1 VSAASLGISRPMV
14 GVILSLNRWVRLIT
28 NPLAARLY
36 ERFPA
41 GTLIVV
47 AIVLSAVSTAMY
59 ALPTALAVFLLGRL
73 LWGFCY
79 SLLRLGSFLSALED
93 AASHAGRR
101 IGNTR
106 AVWGIGYFAGAVYA
120 PFAIQWIGW
129 TAACMVAAAVTL
141 VAGIG
146 PAYLAASWRR
156 RIRVPEEGHV
166 PASVWEPRL
175 IALFVTATVQLG
187 LYAGILVA
195 AGGFRVDELF
205 HDGAPV
211 FALVVPAAFVAAAFA
226 LTQRVA
232 QVLWTPIAGRWSD
245 RSASWAFVVST
256 VVSLASVALLE
267 WTHGDDRGRARRIA
281 PLARSRPPA
290 HPRGAAH
297 LAGRRRG
304 GRRTARRRARR
315 GRRVPRAARR
325 RGSAGA
331 DPSALVG
338 GDAGLAGGVPRNVG
352 YNVRHNVGQP
362 KARQSRG
369 NPRSRAHLRCGR
381 LRDGQSRHGSECGD
395 RRRAPALARARTRAG
410 DGTTAPRGRL
420 SL

>member
-1 VSAASLGISRPMV
+1 LPEAPQHREAPALSTALVVSASLLGDTLLYTVLPVSAASLGISRPMV

-36 ERFPA
+36 EKFPA
-41 GTLIVV
+41 GALIVV
-47 AIVLSAVSTAMY
+47 AIVLSALSTAMY
-59 ALPTALAVFLLGRL
+59 ALPTALAVFLFGRV

-120 PFAIQWIGW
+120 PFAVLWIGW

-146 PAYLAASWRR
+146 PAYVAASWRR

-175 IALFVTATVQLG
+175 IALFMTATVQLG

-256 VVSLASVALLE
+256 VVSLASVALLALLRLDPVMFVVIGGSAFVNGL
-267 WTHGDDRGRARRIA
+267 TATIA
-281 PLARSRPPA
+281 VELAVSRRSRD
-290 HPRGAAH
+290 HDRPRILAALHTWQDGGAAGGALLGGV
-297 LAGRRRG
+297 LA
-304 GRRTARRRARR
+304 A
-315 GRRVPRAARR
+315 V
-325 RGSAGA
+325 GA
-331 DPSALVG
+331 SPALLVG
-338 GDAGLAGGVPRNVG
+338 AVLLGLTLPLWWA
-352 YNVRHNVGQP
+352 
-362 KARQSRG
+362 AM
-369 NPRSRAHLRCGR
+369 RA
-381 LRDGQSRHGSECGD
+381 
-395 RRRAPALARARTRAG
+395 
-410 DGTTAPRGRL
+410 
-420 SL
+420 

>member
-1 VSAASLGISRPMV
+1 MSASLLGDTLLYTVLPVSAASLGISRPMV
-14 GVILSLNRWVRLIT
+14 GVILSLNRWVRLLT

-41 GTLIVV
+41 GSLILV

-59 ALPTALAVFLLGRL
+59 ALPAALAVFVIGRL

-79 SLLRLGSFLSALED
+79 SLLRLGSFLATLED
-93 AASHAGRR
+93 AVSHAGRR

-106 AVWGIGYFAGAVYA
+106 AIWGIGYFAGAVFA
-120 PFAIQWIGW
+120 PFAIESIGW
-129 TAACMVAAAVTL
+129 TGACLVAAALTL

-146 PAYLAASWRR
+146 PAYLASTWRR
-156 RIRVPEEGHV
+156 RIRVPAEGHV

-175 IALFVTATVQLG
+175 LALFVTATVQLG

-245 RSASWAFVVST
+245 RSASSAFVVST
-256 VVSLASVALLE
+256 VVSLASVALLALLRLDPVMFVVIGGSAFLNGLTATIAVE
-267 WTHGDDRGRARRIA
+267 LAVARRSRDHDRPRI
-281 PLARSRPPA
+281 LAA
-290 HPRGAAH
+290 LHTWQDGGAAGGALLGGV
-297 LAGRRRG
+297 LA
-304 GRRTARRRARR
+304 A
-315 GRRVPRAARR
+315 V
-325 RGSAGA
+325 GA
-331 DPSALVG
+331 SPALLVG
-338 GDAGLAGGVPRNVG
+338 AVLLGLTIPLWWA
-352 YNVRHNVGQP
+352 
-362 KARQSRG
+362 AMS
-369 NPRSRAHLRCGR
+369 
-381 LRDGQSRHGSECGD
+381 
-395 RRRAPALARARTRAG
+395 T
-410 DGTTAPRGRL
+410 
-420 SL
+420 

>member
-1 VSAASLGISRPMV
+1 MPEALPHRGAPALSTALVVSASLIGDTLLYTVLPVSAASLGISRPMV

-41 GTLIVV
+41 GALIVV
-47 AIVLSAVSTAMY
+47 AIVLSALSTAMY

-256 VVSLASVALLE
+256 VVSLASVALLALLRLDPVMFVVIGGSAFVNGL
-267 WTHGDDRGRARRIA
+267 TATIA
-281 PLARSRPPA
+281 VELAVSRRSRD
-290 HPRGAAH
+290 HDRPRILAALHTWQDGGAAGGALLGGV
-297 LAGRRRG
+297 LA
-304 GRRTARRRARR
+304 A
-315 GRRVPRAARR
+315 V
-325 RGSAGA
+325 GA
-331 DPSALVG
+331 SPALLVG
-338 GDAGLAGGVPRNVG
+338 AVLLGLTLPLWWAA
-352 YNVRHNVGQP
+352 VR
-362 KARQSRG
+362 A
-369 NPRSRAHLRCGR
+369 
-381 LRDGQSRHGSECGD
+381 
-395 RRRAPALARARTRAG
+395 
-410 DGTTAPRGRL
+410 
-420 SL
+420 

>member
-1 VSAASLGISRPMV
+1 VSASLLGDTLLYTVLPVSAASLGISRPMV

-41 GTLIVV
+41 GALILV
-47 AIVLSAVSTAMY
+47 AIVLSALSTALY
-59 ALPTALAVFLLGRL
+59 ALPAALAVFLVGRL

-79 SLLRLGSFLSALED
+79 SLLRLGSFLAALED

-106 AVWGIGYFAGAVYA
+106 AVWGIGYFAGAVFA
-120 PFAIQWIGW
+120 PFAIESIGW
-129 TAACMVAAAVTL
+129 TGACVVAAALTL

-146 PAYLAASWRR
+146 PAYVASTWRR

-175 IALFVTATVQLG
+175 LALFVTATVQLG

-211 FALVVPAAFVAAAFA
+211 FALVVPATFVAAAFA

-232 QVLWTPIAGRWSD
+232 QVLWTPFAGRWSD
-245 RSASWAFVVST
+245 RSASGAFVIST
-256 VVSLASVALLE
+256 VLSLTAVALLALLRPDPIVFVVIGGVAFVNGLTTTIAVE
-267 WTHGDDRGRARRIA
+267 LAVSRRSQDHDRPRI
-281 PLARSRPPA
+281 LAA
-290 HPRGAAH
+290 LHTWQDGGAA
-297 LAGRRRG
+297 
-304 GRRTARRRARR
+304 
-315 GRRVPRAARR
+315 
-325 RGSAGA
+325 AGA
-331 DPSALVG
+331 LLGGVLAAFGASGALLVG
-338 GDAGLAGGVPRNVG
+338 AALIGVTLPLWW
-352 YNVRHNVGQP
+352 
-362 KARQSRG
+362 A
-369 NPRSRAHLRCGR
+369 AM
-381 LRDGQSRHGSECGD
+381 
-395 RRRAPALARARTRAG
+395 RT
-410 DGTTAPRGRL
+410 
-420 SL
+420 

>member
-1 VSAASLGISRPMV
+1 LPEAPPHREAPALSTALVVSASLLGDTLLYTVLPVSAASLGISRPMV

-36 ERFPA
+36 EKFPA
-41 GTLIVV
+41 GALIVV
-47 AIVLSAVSTAMY
+47 AIVLSALSTAMY
-59 ALPTALAVFLLGRL
+59 ALPTALAVFLFGRV

-120 PFAIQWIGW
+120 PFAVLWIGW
-129 TAACMVAAAVTL
+129 TGACMVAAAVTL

-146 PAYLAASWRR
+146 PAYVAASWRR

-256 VVSLASVALLE
+256 VVSLASVALLALLRLDPVMFVVIGGSAFVNGL
-267 WTHGDDRGRARRIA
+267 TATIA
-281 PLARSRPPA
+281 VELAVSRRSRD
-290 HPRGAAH
+290 HDRPRILAALHTWQDGGAAGGALLGGV
-297 LAGRRRG
+297 LA
-304 GRRTARRRARR
+304 A
-315 GRRVPRAARR
+315 V
-325 RGSAGA
+325 GA
-331 DPSALVG
+331 SPALLVG
-338 GDAGLAGGVPRNVG
+338 AVLLGLTLPLWWAAMRP
-352 YNVRHNVGQP
+352 
-362 KARQSRG
+362 SRM
-369 NPRSRAHLRCGR
+369 
-381 LRDGQSRHGSECGD
+381 
-395 RRRAPALARARTRAG
+395 
-410 DGTTAPRGRL
+410 

>member
-14 GVILSLNRWVRLIT
+14 GVILSLNRWVRLLT

-36 ERFPA
+36 GRFPA
-41 GTLIVV
+41 GAVIVV

-59 ALPTALAVFLLGRL
+59 ALPAALAVFLLGRL

-106 AVWGIGYFAGAVYA
+106 AIWGLGYFAGAIYA
-120 PFAIQWIGW
+120 PFAIQSLGW
-129 TAACMVAAAVTL
+129 TSACLIAAALTF

-146 PAYLAASWRR
+146 PAYLAAGWRR

-175 IALFVTATVQLG
+175 MALFVTATVQLG

-245 RSASWAFVVST
+245 RSASWAFAVST
-256 VVSLASVALLE
+256 VVSLASVALLALLRLDPVMFVVIGGSAFVNGLTATIAVE
-267 WTHGDDRGRARRIA
+267 LAVSRRSGDHDRPRI
-281 PLARSRPPA
+281 LAA
-290 HPRGAAH
+290 LHTWQDGGAAGGALLGGV
-297 LAGRRRG
+297 LA
-304 GRRTARRRARR
+304 A
-315 GRRVPRAARR
+315 V
-325 RGSAGA
+325 GA
-331 DPSALVG
+331 SPALLVG
-338 GDAGLAGGVPRNVG
+338 AVLLGLTLPLWWA
-352 YNVRHNVGQP
+352 
-362 KARQSRG
+362 A
-369 NPRSRAHLRCGR
+369 
-381 LRDGQSRHGSECGD
+381 
-395 RRRAPALARARTRAG
+395 TRA
-410 DGTTAPRGRL
+410 
-420 SL
+420 